1 MEISDNH
8 IIKLIEGQSA
18 TAQALT
24 DLKGT
29 VERGFTFIHNEHT
42 DLEKRVG
49 KVEKKVWYATGAGAA
64 VGYALSYLG
73 IHLGK

>member
-8 IIKLIEGQSA
+8 IIKLIDGQA
-18 TAQALT
+18 RTAQALT

-29 VERGFTFIHNEHT
+29 VEKGFKFIHGEHT
-42 DLEKRVG
+42 ELEGRVR